1 MRCSFAI
8 AVLTPARESE
18 QLSQFLYAMSRF
30 VLIPLIVACALFM
43 ENMDSTIITTSLPV
57 IAEDLRQNPLA
68 LNLALTSYLVSLAV
82 FIPISG
88 WVADRYGSRSV
99 FAAAIV
105 VFMSGSLLCA
115 ASSSLA
121 AFVAARFLQGI
132 GGAMMVPV
140 GRLVLLR
147 TVPKNELI
155 AALNYLTIPALL
167 GPVIG
172 PPLGGFITLNFNW
185 RWVFL
190 INLPIGIAG
199 LLLVLRYIPNIREPG
214 IHSLDVKGFLLSGIG
229 LSVLVL
235 GLSMFGRHLVSGEV
249 PAVCVV
255 AGALALGAYI
265 WHARRTEH
273 PLIDLNLLKLV
284 TFNSGVVGGGL
295 FRIGVG
301 ATPFLLPLMLQL
313 GFGLNPFQSG
323 LLTCASAM
331 GAMFMKTFTVRI
343 LKRYGFRRV
352 LTVNAVLASCAT
364 AGYGLFV
371 ASTPHFVIIAVL
383 LFSGCLRSLQFTGLN
398 AMSFADV
405 SRQTMSQ
412 ATSLSSM
419 AQRLCQSL
427 GVVTGAFVVQ
437 AASSLHGHEVI
448 EASDFWPAFLALGA
462 IAAGSLFFH
471 VRLPAD
477 AGAEVSGH
485 APGGG

>member
-1 MRCSFAI
+1 
-8 AVLTPARESE
+8 
-18 QLSQFLYAMSRF
+18 MSRF
-30 VLIPLIVACALFM
+30 FLIPLIVACALFM

-57 IAEDLRQNPLA
+57 IARDLHQTPLA

-105 VFMSGSLLCA
+105 VFVAGSLLCA
-115 ASSSLA
+115 ASNGLA

-147 TVPKNELI
+147 TVPKSDLI

-167 GPVIG
+167 GPVMG

-190 INLPIGIAG
+190 INLPIGMVG
-199 LLLVLRYIPNIREPG
+199 FLLVLRHIPNIRETE
-214 IHSLDVKGFLLSGIG
+214 IHALDVRGFLLSGIG

-235 GLSMFGRHLVSGEV
+235 GLSMLGRHLVSGEI
-249 PAVCVV
+249 PAACIV
-255 AGALALGAYI
+255 AGVFALVAYA
-265 WHARRTEH
+265 WHARHTEH
-273 PLIDLNLLKLV
+273 PLINLNLLKLA
-284 TFNSGVVGGGL
+284 TFNTGVVGGGL

-331 GAMFMKTFTVRI
+331 GAMFMKTLTVRI
-343 LKRYGFRRV
+343 LKRYGFRTV
-352 LTVNAVLASCAT
+352 LTANAVLASCAT
-364 AGYGLFV
+364 AGYGLFS
-371 ASTPHFVIIAVL
+371 ASTPHFVLIAVL

-398 AMSFADV
+398 AITFADV

-419 AQRLCQSL
+419 AQRLCQSM

-437 AASSLHGHEVI
+437 AASSLHGHAGI
-448 EASDFWPAFLALGA
+448 EASDFWPAFLAIGA
-462 IAAGSLFFH
+462 ISAGSLFFH
-471 VRLPAD
+471 LRLPAD

-485 APGGG
+485 AMAGRQA

>member
-1 MRCSFAI
+1 
-8 AVLTPARESE
+8 
-18 QLSQFLYAMSRF
+18 MSRF
-30 VLIPLIVACALFM
+30 FLIPLIVACALFM

-57 IAEDLRQNPLA
+57 IAQDLHQNPLA

-99 FAAAIV
+99 FAGAIV
-105 VFMSGSLLCA
+105 VFVAGSLLCA
-115 ASSSLA
+115 ASSGLA

-147 TVPKNELI
+147 TVPKSDLI

-167 GPVIG
+167 GPVMG
-172 PPLGGFITLNFNW
+172 PPLGGFITLNFSW

-190 INLPIGIAG
+190 INLPIGVVG
-199 LLLVLRYIPNIREPG
+199 FLLVLRYIPNIRETE
-214 IHSLDVKGFLLSGIG
+214 IHSLDVMGFLLSGIG

-235 GLSMFGRHLVSGEV
+235 GLSMLGRHLVSGEI
-249 PAVCVV
+249 PAACII
-255 AGALALGAYI
+255 AGVLALGAYV
-265 WHARRTEH
+265 WHARRIEH
-273 PLIDLNLLKLV
+273 PLINLNLLKLA
-284 TFNSGVVGGGL
+284 TFNTGVVGGGL

-313 GFGLNPFQSG
+313 GFGLDPFQSG

-331 GAMFMKTFTVRI
+331 GAMFMKTLTVRI
-343 LKRYGFRRV
+343 LKRYGFRAV
-352 LTVNAVLASCAT
+352 LTANAVLASGAT
-364 AGYGLFV
+364 AAYGLFN
-371 ASTPHFVIIAVL
+371 ATTPHIVIIAVL

-398 AMSFADV
+398 AITFADV

-419 AQRLCQSL
+419 AQRLCQSM
-427 GVVTGAFVVQ
+427 GVVIGAFVVQ
-437 AASSLHGHEVI
+437 AASTLHGHTVI
-448 EASDFWPAFLALGA
+448 EASDFWPAFLAIGV
-462 IAAGSLFFH
+462 ISAGSLFFH
-471 VRLPAD
+471 LRLTAD
-477 AGAEVSGH
+477 AGADVSGH
-485 APGGG
+485 GAAGR

>member
-1 MRCSFAI
+1 
-8 AVLTPARESE
+8 
-18 QLSQFLYAMSRF
+18 MSRF
-30 VLIPLIVACALFM
+30 FLIPLIVACALFM

-57 IAEDLRQNPLA
+57 IARDLHQNPLA

-105 VFMSGSLLCA
+105 VFVAGSLLCA

-147 TVPKNELI
+147 TVPKSDLI

-167 GPVIG
+167 GPVMG

-190 INLPIGIAG
+190 INLPIGMVG
-199 LLLVLRYIPNIREPG
+199 FLLVLRYIPNIRETE
-214 IHSLDVKGFLLSGIG
+214 IHSLDVRGFLLSGIG

-235 GLSMFGRHLVSGEV
+235 GLSMLGRHLVSGEI
-249 PAVCVV
+249 PAACII
-255 AGALALGAYI
+255 AGMLALVAYA

-273 PLIDLNLLKLV
+273 PLINLNLLKLA
-284 TFNSGVVGGGL
+284 TFNTGVVGGGL

-331 GAMFMKTFTVRI
+331 GAMFMKTLTVRI
-343 LKRYGFRRV
+343 LKRYGFRTV
-352 LTVNAVLASCAT
+352 LTANAVLASCAT
-364 AGYGLFV
+364 AGYGLFS
-371 ASTPHFVIIAVL
+371 ATTPHFVLIAVL

-398 AMSFADV
+398 AITFADV

-419 AQRLCQSL
+419 AQRLCQSM
-427 GVVTGAFVVQ
+427 GVVIGAFVVQ
-437 AASSLHGHEVI
+437 AASTLHGHAAI
-448 EASDFWPAFLALGA
+448 EASDFWPAFLAIGA
-462 IAAGSLFFH
+462 ISAGSLFFH
-471 VRLPAD
+471 LRLNAD

-485 APGGG
+485 RTAGR

>member
-1 MRCSFAI
+1 
-8 AVLTPARESE
+8 
-18 QLSQFLYAMSRF
+18 MSRF
-30 VLIPLIVACALFM
+30 FLIPLIVACALFM

-57 IAEDLRQNPLA
+57 IARDLHQNPLA

-105 VFMSGSLLCA
+105 VFVAGSLLCA

-147 TVPKNELI
+147 TVPKSDLI

-167 GPVIG
+167 GPVMG

-190 INLPIGIAG
+190 INLPIGMAG
-199 LLLVLRYIPNIREPG
+199 FLLVLRYIPNIRETE
-214 IHSLDVKGFLLSGIG
+214 IHSLDVRGFLLSGIG

-235 GLSMFGRHLVSGEV
+235 GLSMLGRHLVSGEI
-249 PAVCVV
+249 PAACII
-255 AGALALGAYI
+255 AGVLALVAYA

-273 PLIDLNLLKLV
+273 PLINLNLLKLA
-284 TFNSGVVGGGL
+284 TFNTGVVGGGL

-331 GAMFMKTFTVRI
+331 GAMFMKTLTVRI
-343 LKRYGFRRV
+343 LKRYGFRTV

-364 AGYGLFV
+364 AGYGLFS
-371 ASTPHFVIIAVL
+371 ATTPHFVLIAVL

-398 AMSFADV
+398 AITFADV

-419 AQRLCQSL
+419 AQRLCQSM
-427 GVVTGAFVVQ
+427 GVVIGAFVVQ
-437 AASSLHGHEVI
+437 AASTLHGHAAI
-448 EASDFWPAFLALGA
+448 EASDFWPAFLAIGA
-462 IAAGSLFFH
+462 ISAGSLFFH
-471 VRLPAD
+471 LRLNAD

-485 APGGG
+485 GTAGAQP

>member
-1 MRCSFAI
+1 
-8 AVLTPARESE
+8 
-18 QLSQFLYAMSRF
+18 MSRF
-30 VLIPLIVACALFM
+30 FLIPLIVACALFM

-57 IAEDLRQNPLA
+57 IARDLHQNPLA

-105 VFMSGSLLCA
+105 VFVGGSLLCA

-147 TVPKNELI
+147 TVPKSDLI

-167 GPVIG
+167 GPVMG

-190 INLPIGIAG
+190 INLPIGMVG
-199 LLLVLRYIPNIREPG
+199 FLLVLRYIPNIRETE
-214 IHSLDVKGFLLSGIG
+214 IHSLDVRGFLLSGIG

-235 GLSMFGRHLVSGEV
+235 GLSMLGRHLVSGEI
-249 PAVCVV
+249 PAACII
-255 AGALALGAYI
+255 AGMLALVAYA

-273 PLIDLNLLKLV
+273 PLINLNLLKLA
-284 TFNSGVVGGGL
+284 TFNTGVVGGGL

-331 GAMFMKTFTVRI
+331 GAMFMKTLTVRI
-343 LKRYGFRRV
+343 LKRYGFRTV
-352 LTVNAVLASCAT
+352 LTANAVLASCAT
-364 AGYGLFV
+364 AGYGLFS
-371 ASTPHFVIIAVL
+371 ATTPHFVLIAVL

-398 AMSFADV
+398 AITFADV

-419 AQRLCQSL
+419 AQRLCQSM
-427 GVVTGAFVVQ
+427 GVVIGAFVVQ
-437 AASSLHGHEVI
+437 AASTLHGHAAI
-448 EASDFWPAFLALGA
+448 EASDFWPAFLAIGA
-462 IAAGSLFFH
+462 ISAGSLFFH
-471 VRLPAD
+471 LRLPAD

-485 APGGG
+485 GTAGR

>member
-1 MRCSFAI
+1 
-8 AVLTPARESE
+8 
-18 QLSQFLYAMSRF
+18 MSRVF
-30 VLIPLIVACALFM
+30 LIPLIVACALFM

-57 IAEDLRQNPLA
+57 IAQELHQNPLA

-105 VFMSGSLLCA
+105 VFVAGSLLCA
-115 ASSSLA
+115 ASSGLA

-147 TVPKNELI
+147 TVPKSDLI

-167 GPVIG
+167 GPVMG
-172 PPLGGFITLNFNW
+172 PPLGGFITLNFSW

-190 INLPIGIAG
+190 INLPIGMIG
-199 LLLVLRYIPNIREPG
+199 FLLVLRYIPNIRETE
-214 IHSLDVKGFLLSGIG
+214 IHSLDLRGFLLSGIG

-235 GLSMFGRHLVSGEV
+235 GLSMLGRHLVAGEI
-249 PAVCVV
+249 PAACII
-255 AGALALGAYI
+255 AGVLALGAYA

-273 PLIDLNLLKLV
+273 PLINLNLLKLA
-284 TFNSGVVGGGL
+284 TFNTGVVGGGL

-331 GAMFMKTFTVRI
+331 GAMFMKTLTVRI
-343 LKRYGFRRV
+343 LKRYGFRTV
-352 LTVNAVLASCAT
+352 LTANAVLASCAT
-364 AGYGLFV
+364 AGYGLFD
-371 ASTPHFVIIAVL
+371 ATTPHVAIIAVL

-398 AMSFADV
+398 AITFADV

-427 GVVTGAFVVQ
+427 GVVIAAFVLQ
-437 AASSLHGHEVI
+437 AASSLHGHAGI
-448 EASDFWPAFLALGA
+448 EASDFWPAFLAIGA
-462 IAAGSLFFH
+462 ISAGSLFFH
-471 VRLPAD
+471 LRLHAD

-485 APGGG
+485 GAAGTQP

>member
-1 MRCSFAI
+1 
-8 AVLTPARESE
+8 
-18 QLSQFLYAMSRF
+18 MSRF
-30 VLIPLIVACALFM
+30 FLIPLIVACALFM

-57 IAEDLRQNPLA
+57 IAQDLHQNPLA

-105 VFMSGSLLCA
+105 VFVTGSLLCA
-115 ASSSLA
+115 ASSSLP

-147 TVPKNELI
+147 TVPKSELI

-172 PPLGGFITLNFNW
+172 PPLGGFITVNFHW

-190 INLPIGIAG
+190 INLPIGMVG
-199 LLLVLRYIPNIREPG
+199 LLLVLRFIPNIREPG
-214 IHSLDVKGFLLSGIG
+214 IHSLDLRGFLLSGIG

-235 GLSMFGRHLVSGEV
+235 GLSMLGRHLVSGEITS
-249 PAVCVV
+249 ACIV
-255 AGALALGAYI
+255 AGVLALAGYV

-273 PLIDLNLLKLV
+273 PLINLNLLKLA
-284 TFNSGVVGGGL
+284 TFNTGVIGGGL

-323 LLTCASAM
+323 VLTCAAAM
-331 GAMFMKTFTVRI
+331 GAMFMKTLTVRI
-343 LKRYGFRRV
+343 LKRYGFRTV
-352 LTVNAVLASCAT
+352 LTTNAILASAAT
-364 AGYGLFV
+364 AGYGLFN
-371 ASTPHFVIIAVL
+371 ATTPHMVIIGVL

-398 AMSFADV
+398 AITFADV

-419 AQRLCQSL
+419 AQRLCQSM
-427 GVVTGAFVVQ
+427 GVVIGAFVLQ
-437 AASSLHGHEVI
+437 AASSLHGHARI
-448 EASDFWPAFLALGA
+448 EASDFWPAFLAIGA
-462 IAAGSLFFH
+462 ISAGSLLFH
-471 VRLPAD
+471 LRLAAD

-485 APGGG
+485 VTPGR